1 MSAHDLTKVALSGV
15 IDNISEPAGVARLVY
30 LPVPEMF
37 DGAILQLVA
46 TLKSSITTADATLT
60 VKNSDGTTIGTLTV
74 PFSGSA
80 AGDTFTVN
88 LNGLCR
94 PNEAILIESDGASS
108 SSAQCYVTVVVK
120 R

>member
-15 IDNISEPAGVARLVY
+15 IDNISTASQVY
-30 LPVPEMF
+30 IPVPKEF
-37 DGAILQLVA
+37 DGTILQLVA
-46 TLKSSITTADATLT
+46 TLDGAISVADAVLT

-74 PFSGSA
+74 PYSGSA
-80 AGDTFTVN
+80 AGDTVTAD

-94 PNEAILIESDGASS
+94 PGEAIEVETNGGSTTA
-108 SSAQCYVTVVVK
+108 AKCYVTVVVK

>member
-15 IDNISEPAGVARLVY
+15 IDDISTAGQVY
-30 LPVPEMF
+30 IPVPKEF
-37 DGAILQLVA
+37 DGTILQLVA
-46 TLKSSITTADATLT
+46 TLNSAISVADAVLT

-80 AGDTFTVN
+80 AGDTVTVD

-94 PNEAILIESDGASS
+94 PDAAIEVETDGGSTTA
-108 SSAQCYVTVVVK
+108 AKCYVTVVVK